1 VLKKPFLSEVERP
14 LVIAKKYCP
23 VLPIIRTPW
32 RGWKRMAP
40 FNILP
45 LANVTKYDYD
55 IVMNTVKIAELKS
68 HLSEHLRQVK
78 RGHTLIILDRKTP
91 IARVVPYSDDTQAG
105 LLKVREPLPQ
115 SPKLHQ
121 IPLPPPLRLR
131 KDIVQLLLEERQG
144 ER

>member
-1 VLKKPFLSEVERP
+1 
-14 LVIAKKYCP
+14 
-23 VLPIIRTPW
+23 
-32 RGWKRMAP
+32 MAP

-55 IVMNTVKIAELKS
+55 MVMNTVKIAELKS